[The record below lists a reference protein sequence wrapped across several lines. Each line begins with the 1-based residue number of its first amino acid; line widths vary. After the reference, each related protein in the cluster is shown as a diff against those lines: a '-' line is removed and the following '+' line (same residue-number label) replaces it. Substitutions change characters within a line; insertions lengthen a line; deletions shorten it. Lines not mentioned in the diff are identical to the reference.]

1 MPEKDQK
8 PQEHPDTPMDE
19 DDDPQTA
26 REEFELDLME
36 ADSSEAGEHVGDEA
50 D

>member
-1 MPEKDQK
+1 MPDNPNQT
-8 PQEHPDTPMDE
+8 HPDTPMDE

-36 ADSSEAGEHVGDEA
+36 ADRSEVGEHVGDEEG
-50 D
+50 

>member
-1 MPEKDQK
+1 MPDTPHQT
-8 PQEHPDTPMDE
+8 HPDTPMDP

-36 ADSSEAGEHVGDEA
+36 ADASEVGEQVGDEEG
-50 D
+50 